1 VLLIP
6 EKTEWHWA
14 IEMSNQEEVLR
25 LRKELE
31 TVSSDVRREFG
42 SFRSEQ
48 LNWKP
53 NVDRWSVGQCL
64 DHLMTGNKHFFPILD
79 SIVSAT
85 KKTVFMERIP
95 LLPGVWGKLLIK
107 SLNPKNTRKMKA
119 RPNFQPASSDLPSN
133 IVHQFI
139 DQQGEF
145 ADWMDKMK
153 DMDLDR
159 IIITS
164 PAMKLMTYSVMDGY
178 RFLVLHEQRHLQQAQ
193 RVVAEE
199 KFPK

>member
-1 VLLIP
+1 
-6 EKTEWHWA
+6 
-14 IEMSNQEEVLR
+14 MSNQEEVLR

-64 DHLMTGNKHFFPILD
+64 DHLMTGNKLFFPILD
-79 SIVSAT
+79 SIVSGT